1 MKPSNRLNLDYSRE
15 ASRFKPIASGII
27 DIHSHIQGEI
37 AAALYGQAAAHY
49 GISLTYSMTP
59 LAEIDTVR
67 KLLGERIEFI
77 AIPNFVMK
85 EARTAFG
92 SDFIRDLPLFRS
104 YGARIAK
111 FWNAPRIYEASP
123 EPFAQ
128 SPFRINSRLRLE
140 TIQAAVDLGMICMA
154 HIGDPDT
161 WFATKY
167 RDSSRYGT
175 KLEQYEAFEEVLER
189 YRVPWIA
196 AHMGGYPEDLKFLSN
211 LLTRHCNLYLDCSA
225 TKWIVRELSKHPPVE
240 VRNFFKQWRGRLLF
254 GSDIVTRDSHVS
266 PSHSSNEMDAKA
278 STAEE
283 AYDLY
288 ASRYWALRTLLES
301 SYEGESPIADPDLHL
316 VDSTVHSPLDAP
328 QLRGVALDDTTLVSL
343 YRGAAAA
350 LLGHQS

>member
-1 MKPSNRLNLDYSRE
+1 MFMKPSNRLNLNYFRE
-15 ASRFKPIASGII
+15 ASQFKTIASGII
-27 DIHSHIQGEI
+27 DIHSHIQG
-37 AAALYGQAAAHY
+37 AVATTLYAEAAAHY

-85 EARTAFG
+85 DARSSFG
-92 SDFIRDLPLFRS
+92 ADFIRDLPLFKRH
-104 YGARIAK
+104 GARIAK
-111 FWNAPRIYEASP
+111 FWNAPRIYEASS
-123 EPFAQ
+123 EPFLHN
-128 SPFRINSRLRLE
+128 PFRINAPFRLE
-140 TIQAAVDLGMICMA
+140 AIQAAVDLGMLCMA

-175 KLEQYEAFEEVLER
+175 KLQQYEAFEEVLGR
-189 YRVPWIA
+189 FRVPWIA
-196 AHMGGYPEDLKFLSN
+196 AHMGGYPEDLHFLSS
-211 LLTRHCNLYLDCSA
+211 LLSRHSNLYLDCSA
-225 TKWIVRELSKHPPVE
+225 TKWIVRELSKHPSIT

-254 GSDIVTRDSHVS
+254 GSDIVARDSHVS
-266 PSHSSNEMDAKA
+266 TSHNANEMDAKA
-278 STAEE
+278 STTEE

-316 VDSTVHSPLDAP
+316 VDSGKHTPLDAP
-328 QLRGVALDDTTLVSL
+328 VIRGIALDDASLESL
-343 YRGAAAA
+343 YRDAAAT
-350 LLGHQS
+350 LLGR